1 MEYTFSQYQESA
13 EALKDRLGAF
23 RHRCLLILGS
33 GMGSLGN

>member
-23 RHRCLLILGS
+23 RRPSQSPMRTCPT
-33 GMGSLGN
+33 